1 MASYTARANVA
12 SAGALTLPEGSNY
25 FVVTGVTTITSISSR
40 PSGELITLRFS
51 DVLTLTYSA
60 TALILQGTA
69 NLVTVAGDV
78 IMLISEGSGNWREVS
93 RRLVTASGLTRV
105 GGSTTE
111 VTHTGDTNDTEKMT
125 ISGLSI
131 PAGAPFKIIF
141 VYRKTSGA
149 AAAVGFGVKLNGN
162 FVVSGSTALTST
174 TNQAEDGFMIVE
186 IGPRI
191 TNYVCAVM
199 RSFTCYVTATGA
211 VAASG
216 GPVSEGL
223 SAVMPVATITGII
236 FTIKLDSVLITGG
249 IGAAHIYTYSV

>member
-131 PAGAPFKIIF
+131 PAGTPIKIAL
-141 VYRKTSGA
+141 VYRKTTGA
-149 AAAVGFGVKLNGN
+149 AAAMGVGVKLNGS
-162 FVVSGSTALTST
+162 FTLVGTSLCT
-174 TNQAEDGFMIVE
+174 SATNQAEDGLMIVE

-211 VAASG
+211 VAVVG
-216 GPVSEGL
+216 GPVSEGIV
-223 SAVMPVATITGII
+223 VMPVATVTSII
-236 FTIKLDSVLITGG
+236 FTIKLDSALITGG

>member
-1 MASYTARANVA
+1 VANYTARANVA
-12 SAGALTLPEGSNY
+12 SATALTLPEGSNY
-25 FVVTGVTTITSISSR
+25 FVVTGTTTITSISSR
-40 PSGELITLRFS
+40 PSGEIITLRFS
-51 DVLTLTYSA
+51 GILTLTYDAS
-60 TALILQGTA
+60 ALILQGSA

-78 IMLISEGSGNWREVS
+78 ISLISEGSGNWREVS

-131 PAGAPFKIIF
+131 PAGAPIKIIL
-141 VYRKTSGA
+141 VYRKTTGA

-216 GPVSEGL
+216 GPVSEGIV
-223 SAVMPVATITGII
+223 VMPVATITGII
-236 FTIKLDSVLITGG
+236 FTIKLDSALLTGG